1 MDKDKFIE
9 TCFEIAFGADAIN
22 RDFKHEEVLERL
34 QYYSDEAHIL
44 ERVIEA
50 IEEDDEQ

>member
-9 TCFEIAFGADAIN
+9 ICFEIAFGADAIN

-34 QYYSDEAHIL
+34 QFYSNESHIL
-44 ERVIEA
+44 ERVIEV
-50 IEEDDEQ
+50 IEDEQQ

>member
-9 TCFEIAFGADAIN
+9 ICFEIAFGADAIN

-34 QYYSDEAHIL
+34 EHYSTEALIL
-44 ERVIEA
+44 ERVIEI
-50 IEEDDEQ
+50 IEDEQ

>member
-34 QYYSDEAHIL
+34 QYYSNEAFIL
-44 ERVIEA
+44 ERVIEV
-50 IEEDDEQ
+50 IEDDQQ